1 MATYVITGRNVR
13 LNITGWGTTALDE
26 QTTSAVLTKTN
37 DRQVFQTLLAENY
50 KTTNTEATFDLEMKV
65 LNTYPEEYDR
75 FPFMIK
81 KLCREENQD
90 LSFLYKMLDMLE
102 DVNNG
107 NKSLASVEY
116 TLGEELAS
124 KYLYPAINKKTDK

>member
-1 MATYVITGRNVR
+1 MESNTRQKV
-13 LNITGWGTTALDE
+13 DE
-26 QTTSAVLTKTN
+26 IIKLISNLRQEGLT
-37 DRQVFQTLLAENY
+37 DP
-50 KTTNTEATFDLEMKV
+50 FDLEMKI
-65 LNTYPEEYDR
+65 LDSYPEEYDR

-102 DVNNG
+102 DVNKG

-116 TLGEELAS
+116 SLGEELAN
-124 KYLYPAINKKTDK
+124 KYLYPAIKKDK